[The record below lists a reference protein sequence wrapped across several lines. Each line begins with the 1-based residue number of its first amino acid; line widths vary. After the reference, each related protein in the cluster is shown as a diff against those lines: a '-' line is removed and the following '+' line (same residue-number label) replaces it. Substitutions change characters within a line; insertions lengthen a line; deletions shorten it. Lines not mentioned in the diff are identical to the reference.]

1 MATPPAIGNVHMNTM
16 PSFLNLARTN
26 LYQVYIEPQWGVNSS
41 GVQLFLK
48 HLTDGASRYGAIDY
62 LNDFKNKLSLLCSE
76 ATIPTSSYAT
86 AEVKDNFMGVSQE
99 FAHTRINTDID
110 FTFYIDRQYK
120 VLGFFEA
127 WMDYISG
134 GSTVAINDAKALY
147 SGNYYRRFNYPKYYK
162 NSGGVFIKK
171 FEKDWQTS
179 NAPNI
184 SFQLINAFP
193 KSVSSLS
200 VSYGEAE
207 LLKVTVTMNY
217 DRYIMRREYA
227 DFTADQKTF
236 QKNIDPSTS
245 KGDIPGTTTY
255 GQTGN
260 GTFSELNQIN
270 NGSPVNGTTLPA
282 TV

>member
-1 MATPPAIGNVHMNTM
+1 MAIPVIGQVNMTTL

-26 LYQVYIEPQWGVNSS
+26 FYQVYITPQWGSDGNQ
-41 GVQLFLK
+41 GQPFLK
-48 HLTDGASRYGAIDY
+48 HLREGEGRYGPI
-62 LNDFKNKLSLLCSE
+62 NFEKDFSNTLGLLCSE

-110 FTFYIDRQYK
+110 FTFYIDREYK

-134 GSTVAINDAKALY
+134 GNRELSLY
-147 SGNYYRRFNYPKYYK
+147 DNSVLSSGNYYRRFNYPNYYK
-162 NSGGVFIKK
+162 NRSGIYIKK

-200 VSYGEAE
+200 VSYGESE

-227 DFTADQKTF
+227 PINVDQQSF
-236 QKNIDPSTS
+236 ERSIDPSTK
-245 KGDIPGTTTY
+245 KGNISGTTTL
-255 GQTGN
+255 GQSGN
-260 GTFSELNQIN
+260 GTLRELYEIN
-270 NGSPVNGTTLPA
+270 NTLG
-282 TV
+282 

>member
-1 MATPPAIGNVHMNTM
+1 MAIPAIGQVNMTTL

-26 LYQVYIEPQWGVNSS
+26 LYQVYITPQWGAN
-41 GVQLFLK
+41 GTTEQPFLK
-48 HLTDGASRYGAIDY
+48 HLREGASRYGVI
-62 LNDFKNKLSLLCSE
+62 NFESDFSNILGLLCSE

-110 FTFYIDRQYK
+110 FTFYIDREYK

-134 GSTVAINDAKALY
+134 GNKDVAITDANALQL
-147 SGNYYRRFNYPKYYK
+147 GNYYRRFNYPNHYK
-162 NSGGVFIKK
+162 NRSGIYIKK

-200 VSYGEAE
+200 VSYGESE
-207 LLKVTVTMNY
+207 VLKVTVTMNY
-217 DRYIMRREYA
+217 DRYIARREYA
-227 DFTADQKTF
+227 DVTSDQRTF
-236 QKNIDPSTS
+236 QQSIDPSTS
-245 KGDIPGTTTY
+245 KGDIRGTKTV
-255 GQTGN
+255 GQSGA
-260 GTFSELNQIN
+260 GTFEDLNRAN
-270 NGSPVNGTTLPA
+270 ETLGQA
-282 TV
+282 

>member
-1 MATPPAIGNVHMNTM
+1 MAIPAIGQVNMTTL

-26 LYQVYIEPQWGVNSS
+26 LYQVYITPQWGAD
-41 GVQLFLK
+41 GTTEQPFLK
-48 HLTDGASRYGAIDY
+48 HLREGASRYGVI
-62 LNDFKNKLSLLCSE
+62 NFERDFSNILGLLCSE

-110 FTFYIDRQYK
+110 FTFYIDREYK

-134 GSTVAINDAKALY
+134 GSDAAITDASSLS
-147 SGNYYRRFNYPKYYK
+147 SGNYYRRFNYPNYYK
-162 NSGGVFIKK
+162 NRSGIYIKK

-193 KSVSSLS
+193 KSVSPLS
-200 VSYGEAE
+200 VSYGESE
-207 LLKVTVTMNY
+207 VLKVTVTMNY
-217 DRYIMRREYA
+217 DRYIARREYA
-227 DFTADQKTF
+227 DVTADQRTF
-236 QKNIDPSTS
+236 EQTIDPSTT
-245 KGDIPGTTTY
+245 KGDILGTTTY
-255 GQTGN
+255 GQSGA
-260 GTFSELNQIN
+260 GTLRELNEIN
-270 NGSPVNGTTLPA
+270 G
-282 TV
+282 

>member
-1 MATPPAIGNVHMNTM
+1 MAIPVIGQVNMTTL

-26 LYQVYIEPQWGVNSS
+26 FYQVYITPQWGTDGSKS
-41 GVQLFLK
+41 EQPFLK
-48 HLTDGASRYGAIDY
+48 HLKEGASRYGII
-62 LNDFKNKLSLLCSE
+62 NFERDFSNILGLLCSE

-110 FTFYIDRQYK
+110 FTFYIDREYK

-134 GSTVAINDAKALY
+134 GAKVAIDNANALY
-147 SGNYYRRFNYPKYYK
+147 SGNYYRRFNYPNYYK
-162 NSGGVFIKK
+162 NRSGIYIKK

-179 NAPNI
+179 RATNI

-200 VSYGEAE
+200 VSYGESE

-217 DRYIMRREYA
+217 DRYIARREYA
-227 DFTADQKTF
+227 PFVPPTTSLDIYNADGNFIRTVGVEDGRSTLSQLADQGVF
-236 QKNIDPSTS
+236 GEQ
-245 KGDIPGTTTY
+245 
-255 GQTGN
+255 
-260 GTFSELNQIN
+260 
-270 NGSPVNGTTLPA
+270 
-282 TV
+282 